1 MNTRPHTI
9 VWIILLV
16 FSWKCGK
23 VRVLEATMETWKQAV
38 LDCYGNNSFLESNTT
53 VLKQYMV
60 NHNEVNDSIWV
71 GSFLALLPWIEI
83 RGCYNIPLTCNSFE
97 TDERNA
103 TNLQLCQLKCMK
115 RRYFAFNQKNKRC
128 VCFDEHDVVKKETDN
143 ATFCQ
148 ECTDSGD
155 CNTHAVVYKVFDRPI
170 NLADTGHDCLSYQ
183 CNYTGAI
190 PIFNTQECFE
200 YSRSYCRD
208 GRSADG
214 PAYQHFFQYRFTC
227 EENHFTY
234 PLLYSE
240 NPVNL
245 CNLSESLTPGRDVWV
260 GVYRQK
266 LYVDNSDNAV
276 IQFFD
281 QIEQYILRCDHLP
294 TKAEL
299 VQATN
304 CSGKHHYVCA
314 ADTQIDSQEEPINTT
329 STPMCQS
336 EDPYTGIA
344 DNQSSGIIA
353 GTVTSIL
360 VIGIVVAIVVFTCR
374 RFNSKSWKRKE
385 NHIEGEPPKNKI
397 QVQKAAED
405 ENEKSRVVSIIV
417 DVSNIPEKTINAI
430 ANPGYNDLQVN
441 VDTQTIQNGDQ
452 QGLNSMAN
460 TMTSADYCLA
470 KPTDPVDLTL
480 YTDNADYDHLNS
492 VKHHQEKDN
501 VNLYDHVPNIVD
513 SDDTYDHSAINMR
526 TSESNNYDHFDVQN

>member
-1 MNTRPHTI
+1 MNIRTHTF
-9 VWIILLV
+9 VRIIFLT
-16 FSWKCGK
+16 FSWKCVSGS
-23 VRVLEATMETWKQAV
+23 ETTMKTWKQAV
-38 LDCYGNNSFLESNTT
+38 LDCNWNNSFLESNTT

-60 NHNEVNDSIWV
+60 NHTKVNESIWV
-71 GSFLALLPWIEI
+71 GSFQALLPWIEI
-83 RGCYNIPLTCNSFE
+83 RGCYNIPLTCNSLEKDE
-97 TDERNA
+97 TNA
-103 TNLQLCQLKCMK
+103 ANLQLCQVKCMK
-115 RRYFAFNQKNKRC
+115 RRYFAFNQKNERC
-128 VCFDEHDVVKKETDN
+128 VCFDEHDIVKKETDN
-143 ATFCQ
+143 ASYCQ
-148 ECTDSGD
+148 EFIDRGD
-155 CNTHAVVYKVFDRPI
+155 NNTHAVVYKVFDRSL
-170 NLADTGHDCLSYQ
+170 NLAGYNHDCLFYQ
-183 CNYTGAI
+183 CHSNGSKLNFSTKECYTSA
-190 PIFNTQECFE
+190 
-200 YSRSYCRD
+200 RSYCRD
-208 GRSADG
+208 GQRAVG
-214 PAYQHFFQYRFTC
+214 PIYQLFQQYRGTC
-227 EENHFTY
+227 DEQHFTY

-240 NPVNL
+240 NPVEL
-245 CNLSESLTPGRDVWV
+245 CNISESLTPAIDVWV

-266 LYVDNSDNAV
+266 LYMDNSDKTV